1 MFRAPLLEGRP
12 LSGER
17 VELDGYEMTDAAFL
31 HEGMFDVGD
40 DGVSKGV
47 GDTVLV

>member
-1 MFRAPLLEGRP
+1 LLERRP

-31 HEGMFDVGD
+31 HGGMFDIGGD
-40 DGVSKGV
+40 GGSEGV

>member
-1 MFRAPLLEGRP
+1 LLERRP

-17 VELDGYEMTDAAFL
+17 VELDGYKMTDAAFL
-31 HEGMFDVGD
+31 HEGMFDIGD
-40 DGVSKGV
+40 DGGSEGV

>member
-1 MFRAPLLEGRP
+1 LLERRS

-17 VELDGYEMTDAAFL
+17 VELHGYEMTDAAFL
-31 HEGMFDVGD
+31 HEGIFDVRD
-40 DGVSKGV
+40 DGGSEDV